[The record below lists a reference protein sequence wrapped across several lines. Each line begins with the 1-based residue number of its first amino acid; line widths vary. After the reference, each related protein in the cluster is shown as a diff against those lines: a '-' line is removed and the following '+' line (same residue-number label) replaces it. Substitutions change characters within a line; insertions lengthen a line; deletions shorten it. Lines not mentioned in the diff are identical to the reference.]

1 MLKYW
6 AILLILAIDNKNRAD
21 PPSYDPGDGE
31 NCRSVKDGR
40 GEMFCK
46 GGKHH
51 DERERGG

>member
-1 MLKYW
+1 MDGKCNNIFIVFKIGY
-6 AILLILAIDNKNRAD
+6 RAD